1 LRCSEESTFSI
12 AKKSLRE
19 EVIQF
24 CHRIPMNECINDI
37 EDVNRARDSFQNFRW
52 NDLRAALRKDVKLTN
67 AMDIAVEAYV
77 SKNYKQSND
86 NLKIVTKKFLF

>member
-1 LRCSEESTFSI
+1 
-12 AKKSLRE
+12 
-19 EVIQF
+19 
-24 CHRIPMNECINDI
+24 MNECINDI